1 MEAALH
7 TDMTLCVCACFCV
20 RVSVCD
26 LLSVI
31 NAGIVFLQVLQEKI
45 KEWRGL

>member
-7 TDMTLCVCACFCV
+7 TDMTLCVCV